1 MPQWICGSMP
11 PGMTICPA
19 ASTSLAAPIAARL
32 PGAPIAAILPPLT
45 PISAASVAAGIT
57 AVPPE
62 TIRSNIAPSPGLS
75 LPVAR
80 PVVIPQEIGAELI
93 EARAADLAHDEV
105 DLAAEDVDRLLD
117 PGEPARHRA
126 IEGRS
131 AEKAELRPEAHRD
144 HDVGAAP
151 DAAVEHHGL
160 AVADGALHR
169 RQHVE
174 RGRR

>member
-1 MPQWICGSMP
+1 MP
-11 PGMTICPA
+11 A
-19 ASTSLAAPIAARL
+19 YASA
-32 PGAPIAAILPPLT
+32 
-45 PISAASVAAGIT
+45 
-57 AVPPE
+57 
-62 TIRSNIAPSPGLS
+62 
-75 LPVAR
+75 VAR
-80 PVVIPQEIGAELI
+80 PVVGPQEIGAELV

-126 IEGRS
+126 IERRP
-131 AEKAELRPEAHRD
+131 AEEAELRPEAHRD

-151 DAAVEHHGL
+151 YAAVEHHRH

-174 RGRR
+174 RGRRLVELAGAVVRYDDSVTADIGGAHRVARIHDPLDD